1 MHRRRTRTP
10 RRGLRST
17 PADPS
22 PGPKDPARRAV
33 VPLGLSLTLPLGNYL
48 TSGVGNYLTQS
59 ALKLELCATFNSRR
73 SAAANTA
80 EVGHPATDR
89 AADQGT
95 PRFRPTARRS
105 GRSRTTSRFDF
116 PHVTNARRRR
126 SESDGLLRPA
136 RMRCLGRSQVCP
148 WALNDARRALPQG
161 VSASDVVHLALHRRR
176 DGALSPGT
184 PSITR
189 TSAATRTRSSSAGM
203 PPRAPLSRWE
213 RPIGWPSAIA
223 AR

>member
-1 MHRRRTRTP
+1 MPVVDRLPVPVIGREIPP
-10 RRGLRST
+10 RRPAPRPPDHPVDHQPVIGPTTTPPRASVGQQRLQSSPFLIGQIMAIQHDQDLPHPKATIHGTRS
-17 PADPS
+17 S
-22 PGPKDPARRAV
+22 
-33 VPLGLSLTLPLGNYL
+33 
-48 TSGVGNYLTQS
+48 
-59 ALKLELCATFNSRR
+59 
-73 SAAANTA
+73 
-80 EVGHPATDR
+80 
-89 AADQGT
+89 
-95 PRFRPTARRS
+95 
-105 GRSRTTSRFDF
+105 
-116 PHVTNARRRR
+116 ARRRR
-126 SESDGLLRPA
+126 SELDRLLRPA

-189 TSAATRTRSSSAGM
+189 TSAATRTRSSSVGM